1 MISQSTLL
9 DRFRDGADHGS
20 ASHMFIEGPA
30 VYSYGH
36 HFPLVLKGEWGMGLK
51 YLVNGDRY
59 SSSTSQHT
67 HLCIRMLTPNVQIP
81 FSALRAAE
89 LTNGNRLPNPCLK
102 VVASRA
108 DQWFNLCKECQ
119 KEVEYRDGL
128 YFHQD
133 GSQLCGDDKME
144 VSHRHIL
151 GAVVL
156 TDGARSFLSSID
168 EQEGW
173 RQAAYFLCQLPR
185 AVASIDEAF
194 DSLQP
199 AQVRGKPFRR
209 QGDIF
214 CVPVEVKTKEI
225 KAQTEKYFRLFDSS
239 HVVTQARRVN
249 GTVYIR
255 GCVRH
260 DPRGRRP
267 QHRIL
272 KLGNTWWVAYKNLA
286 LASWNAV
293 GNVD

>member
-1 MISQSTLL
+1 MISQSTLVE
-9 DRFRDGADHGS
+9 RFRDGAASGS
-20 ASHMFIEGPA
+20 ASNMFIEGPA
-30 VYSYGH
+30 IFSYGH
-36 HFPLVLKGEWGMGLK
+36 HFPLALKGEWGLGLK

-67 HLCIRMLTPNVQIP
+67 HLCIRALTPNVQIP
-81 FSALRAAE
+81 FSALRAAA
-89 LTNGNRLPNPCLK
+89 LTNGNHLPSSALRIVSNRP
-102 VVASRA
+102 
-108 DQWFNLCKECQ
+108 DQWFNVCKGCQ
-119 KEVEYRDGL
+119 KEVVDKDGF

-144 VSHRHIL
+144 VFHRHIL

-173 RQAAYFLCQLPR
+173 RQAAYFLCQLPKT
-185 AVASIDEAF
+185 VSSVEEAF

-199 AQVRGKPFRR
+199 LEVRGKPFRR
-209 QGDIF
+209 QGDIL
-214 CVPVEVKTKEI
+214 CVPVDLKTRQI
-225 KAQTEKYFRLFDSS
+225 QAPTEKYVRLFDSS
-239 HVVTQARRVN
+239 HVVTEARRVN
-249 GTVYIR
+249 GTVYVR

-260 DPRGRRP
+260 DPRGRRA